1 MSREKSDRLVRL
13 HSRVH
18 WLDSYNATLATR
30 LEEANTQADQVTPLE
45 ARIRELEQELA
56 RATGERNAQRA
67 AAVQKAQESG
77 VHEAELQR
85 ARAALEQK
93 EQALEAKESE
103 LQRKETELLGEKEAA
118 VQNAE
123 AALKEK
129 EDSLSTL
136 QEAARAQQEEA

>member
-1 MSREKSDRLVRL
+1 MSREKNERLTRL

-67 AAVQKAQESG
+67 AAVQKAQEARA
-77 VHEAELQR
+77 HEAELQQTR
-85 ARAALEQK
+85 AMLE
-93 EQALEAKESE
+93 
-103 LQRKETELLGEKEAA
+103 
-118 VQNAE
+118 
-123 AALKEK
+123 
-129 EDSLSTL
+129 
-136 QEAARAQQEEA
+136 